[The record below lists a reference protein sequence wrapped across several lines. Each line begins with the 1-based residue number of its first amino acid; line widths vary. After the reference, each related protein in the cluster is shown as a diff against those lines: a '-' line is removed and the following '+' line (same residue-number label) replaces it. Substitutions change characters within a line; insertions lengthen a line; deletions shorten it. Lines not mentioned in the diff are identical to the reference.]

1 MNPTAR
7 PALHRNFHRLAW
19 FALIMTA
26 STIMFGSF
34 VRLSDA
40 GLSCPDWPTCYGRV
54 TWPQHAAEVADHVA
68 TQIRPLETHK
78 AWREQVH
85 RFLAGALGIEILT
98 LALLATRRRRWGSTA
113 VVTACVLVA
122 AGIPLYMMGHH
133 VPASIIAVLGEVIL
147 LIAALRWNNIDLS
160 RAALLT
166 LAVVIFQAL
175 LGMWT
180 VTLLLKPIVVM
191 GHLLGGM
198 LMFGL
203 LVWMAWRAT
212 HMPITLVEA
221 PTLKNLLRV
230 GVAVLVIQIA
240 LGGWV
245 SANYAALA
253 CGGGSA
259 SLDNFPRCVSQWWP
273 PHNFQEGFTL
283 WRGIGVDYEGGVLD
297 GASRIAIQMAH
308 RMFAVIV
315 AVYLLWLSFRL
326 FRLPSMRGWAAALGV
341 LVVLQIILGILNVK
355 LALPLEVAVAHSG
368 GAVALLFVLVTL
380 LARMRAPVDT
390 SRDVDAKVEPGSAR
404 LATEDGNPH
413 P

>member
-1 MNPTAR
+1 MNATAR
-7 PALHRNFHRLAW
+7 PALYRNFHRLAW

-54 TWPQHAAEVADHVA
+54 TWPQTQMEAAQHVA
-68 TQIRPLETHK
+68 SEIRPLETHK

-85 RFLAGALGIEILT
+85 RFLAGLLGVEVLV
-98 LALLATRRRRWGSTA
+98 LALLAARRRKRGIAQIITA
-113 VVTACVLVA
+113 SALVA
-122 AGIPLYMMGHH
+122 LAIPLYMRGEH
-133 VPASIIAVLGEVIL
+133 VAASVLAIGGEAIL
-147 LIAALRWNNIDLS
+147 LLAALRWSNIDLA
-160 RAALLT
+160 RAAVLT
-166 LAVVIFQAL
+166 LMVVIFQAL

-180 VTLLLKPIVVM
+180 VTWLLKPIVVM

-198 LMFGL
+198 LMFSML
-203 LVWMAWRAT
+203 AWMAWRAT
-212 HMPITLVEA
+212 NLPITLAEE
-221 PTLKNLLRV
+221 PRLRWWLR
-230 GVAVLVIQIA
+230 GAVALVVLQIA

-253 CGGGSA
+253 CGGGSV

-273 PHNFQEGFTL
+273 QQNYTEGFTL

-308 RMFAVIV
+308 RMMAVLV
-315 AVYLLWLSFRL
+315 ALYLLVLSVRM
-326 FRLPSMRGWAAALGV
+326 FRLPGMRGWATTLIALVLLQVTLGV
-341 LVVLQIILGILNVK
+341 LNVK
-355 LALPLEVAVAHSG
+355 LALPLVVAVMHSG

-380 LARMRAPVDT
+380 LARLRAP
-390 SRDVDAKVEPGSAR
+390 E
-404 LATEDGNPH
+404 
-413 P
+413 

>member
-1 MNPTAR
+1 MNAPAR
-7 PALHRNFHRLAW
+7 PALYRNFHRLAW

-54 TWPQHAAEVADHVA
+54 TWPQTQMEAAQHVA
-68 TQIRPLETHK
+68 SEIRPLESHK

-85 RFLAGALGIEILT
+85 RFLAGLLGVEVLA
-98 LALLATRRRRWGSTA
+98 LALLAARRHRRGVA
-113 VVTACVLVA
+113 QVVTASALVA
-122 AGIPLYMMGHH
+122 LAIPLYMRGEH
-133 VPASIIAVLGEVIL
+133 VASSVLAIGGEAIL
-147 LIAALRWNNIDLS
+147 LLAALRWSNIDLS
-160 RAALLT
+160 RAAVLT

-180 VTLLLKPIVVM
+180 VTWLLKPIVVM

-198 LMFGL
+198 LMFSL
-203 LVWMAWRAT
+203 LVWMAWKAT
-212 HMPITLVEA
+212 HLPITLVQA
-221 PTLKNLLRV
+221 PRLRWWLRAGLALL
-230 GVAVLVIQIA
+230 VLQIA

-273 PHNFQEGFTL
+273 PQNYAEGFTL

-308 RMFAVIV
+308 RMMAVVV
-315 AVYLLWLSFRL
+315 AVYLLVLSVRM
-326 FRLPSMRGWAAALGV
+326 FRLPGMRGWASALGV
-341 LVVLQIILGILNVK
+341 LVLLQVTLGVLNVK
-355 LALPLEVAVAHSG
+355 LALPLAVAVMHNG
-368 GAVALLFVLVTL
+368 GAVCLLFVLVSL
-380 LARMRAPVDT
+380 LARLRAP
-390 SRDVDAKVEPGSAR
+390 E
-404 LATEDGNPH
+404 
-413 P
+413 